1 MKIIS
6 ENHSSK
12 TFIEFENGAEY
23 LRSETTGLSVTWES
37 TQLDQ
42 VFKLQENLW
51 WEWVE
56 TEQSFQL
63 MTKNIPTLED
73 DYQQYLLAQYP
84 FEKRVREIA
93 EKNNRA
99 GDVCFDLNRDY
110 DFNQLLKSHLE
121 KQLIQP

>member
-12 TFIEFENGAEY
+12 TSIEFENGAEY

-56 TEQSFQL
+56 TEQRFQL

-84 FEKRVREIA
+84 FEKRVREIIATVSEDA
-93 EKNNRA
+93 ENRVNHIMCQIA
-99 GDVCFDLNRDY
+99 DDVAFEDLVEEY
-110 DFNQLLKSHLE
+110 IK
-121 KQLIQP
+121 

>member
-6 ENHSSK
+6 ENQSSK
-12 TFIEFENGAEY
+12 SFIEFENGAKY
-23 LRSETTGLSVTWES
+23 LRTETSGFKISWES
-37 TQLDQ
+37 AQLGHT
-42 VFKLQENLW
+42 FLLKEGLW

-63 MTKNIPTLED
+63 MTKNIPTLEE
-73 DYQQYLLAQYP
+73 DYQQHLLAKYP

-110 DFNQLLKSHLE
+110 VFNQLLKSHLE